1 MKTMTESHEFRAVAT
16 ALLLAAMAI
25 AAAGCSPPQPSVNP
39 VRHAKEIREWQETR
53 LKKLTTETGWLTLA
67 GLGWLKQG
75 ENRVGSDSS
84 NTVVTPPG
92 KAPAYLG
99 SIFLSADS
107 MIFRAAKGVDVTH
120 KGQPVRKIRLESDD
134 ALEPTELRHGTLLL
148 YVIRRGD
155 QLGVRIKDSRNPD
168 LLNFK
173 GLEFF
178 PIDPKYRFTAKFY
191 PYNPPK
197 ILELP
202 TQAGTIQ
209 KDLCPGALGFSL
221 DGSEYRIDAVIEKGA
236 EDKLFI
242 MFADGTSGKET
253 YAVGRQLYTPLP
265 DSNNNVVL
273 DFNKAY
279 NWPCVF
285 TVFATCPIPPR
296 QNTIAHRIEAGEKMY
311 HGENH

>member
-1 MKTMTESHEFRAVAT
+1 MRNMNVLHDFPAAAVLIA
-16 ALLLAAMAI
+16 AI
-25 AAAGCSPPQPSVNP
+25 AFASAGCSPPQPSVDP
-39 VRHAKEIREWQETR
+39 ALHAKEIREWQETR
-53 LKKLTTETGWLTLA
+53 LKKLTTDTGWLTLA
-67 GLGWLKQG
+67 GLGWLKEG

-92 KAPAYLG
+92 RAPAYLG

-107 MIFRAAKGVDVTH
+107 MIFRAAKGVDVTN
-120 KGQPVRKIRLESDD
+120 KGVSVREIRLESDE
-134 ALEPTELRHGTLLL
+134 APEPTELHHGTLLL
-148 YVIRRGD
+148 YVIRRGSE
-155 QLGVRIKDSRNPD
+155 LGVRVKDSRNPA
-168 LLNFK
+168 LLNFR
-173 GLEFF
+173 GLEYF

-191 PYNPPK
+191 PYDIPK

-202 TQAGTIQ
+202 TQAGTVQ

-221 DGSEYRIDAVIEKGA
+221 GGIGYRIDAVIEKGS

-253 YAVGRQLYTPLP
+253 YAVGRQLYTDLP
-265 DSNNNVVL
+265 DSNNHVIL

-296 QNTIAHRIEAGEKMY
+296 QNTIAGRIEAGEKMY
-311 HGENH
+311 HGGDH